1 MKKCV
6 LIINPTSGRN
16 KKITNIELLNKTL
29 NEYDYD
35 LEIKYTEYKGHAT
48 EIVKNLENIDLV
60 ISIGGDGTF
69 NEVMI
74 GNFERKN
81 RLLLAHL
88 PYGTANDIGAMY
100 GYKKDLI
107 KNLKLLMEGSVKDID
122 ICTINGTPFT
132 YCAAFGKLTNVS
144 YDTPKSMKKKYGY
157 LAYLIYGLKEIKGK
171 TNLYSIK
178 YTIDNEEHQGNYS
191 FILISNAN
199 RIAGINNFYENVL
212 LDDNKFEVLLC
223 NLTTKK
229 EIINAIYH
237 LTKSDIT
244 KVKGFEFYKVSD
256 FKILFD
262 EIPITNWCIDG
273 EKYDCLSDEYKI
285 DIVRNVKLLLPKKNI
300 KKLFKNKE

>member
-29 NEYDYD
+29 NEYEYD

-48 EIVKNLENIDLV
+48 EIVKNLENTDLV

>member
-48 EIVKNLENIDLV
+48 EIVKNLENTDLV

>member
-244 KVKGFEFYKVSD
+244 KVKGFDFYKVSD
-256 FKILFD
+256 LKILFN

-273 EKYDCLSDEYKI
+273 EKYECLSDEYKI

>member
-29 NEYDYD
+29 NEYEYD

-48 EIVKNLENIDLV
+48 EIVKNLENTDLV

-107 KNLKLLMEGSVKDID
+107 KNLKLLMEGSIKNID

>member
-48 EIVKNLENIDLV
+48 EIVKNLENTDLV

-144 YDTPKSMKKKYGY
+144 YDTPKPMKKKYGY

-256 FKILFD
+256 LKILFD

>member
-107 KNLKLLMEGSVKDID
+107 KNLKLLMEGSIKNID

-171 TNLYSIK
+171 TNLYNIK
-178 YTIDNEEHQGNYS
+178 YIINNEEHQGNYS

>member
-48 EIVKNLENIDLV
+48 EIVKNLENTDLV

-171 TNLYSIK
+171 TKLYNIK
-178 YTIDNEEHQGNYS
+178 YTIGNEERQGNYS

-237 LTKSDIT
+237 LTRSDIT

-256 FKILFD
+256 LKILFD

-273 EKYDCLSDEYKI
+273 EKYDYLSDEYKI

>member
-107 KNLKLLMEGSVKDID
+107 KNLK
-122 ICTINGTPFT
+122 
-132 YCAAFGKLTNVS
+132 
-144 YDTPKSMKKKYGY
+144 
-157 LAYLIYGLKEIKGK
+157 
-171 TNLYSIK
+171 
-178 YTIDNEEHQGNYS
+178 
-191 FILISNAN
+191 
-199 RIAGINNFYENVL
+199 
-212 LDDNKFEVLLC
+212 
-223 NLTTKK
+223 
-229 EIINAIYH
+229 
-237 LTKSDIT
+237 
-244 KVKGFEFYKVSD
+244 
-256 FKILFD
+256 
-262 EIPITNWCIDG
+262 
-273 EKYDCLSDEYKI
+273 
-285 DIVRNVKLLLPKKNI
+285 
-300 KKLFKNKE
+300 

>member
-16 KKITNIELLNKTL
+16 RKINNINLLNKTL
-29 NEYDYD
+29 NEYDYN
-35 LEIKYTEYKGHAT
+35 LEIRYTEYKGHAT
-48 EIVKNLENIDLV
+48 EIVKNLENTDLV

-81 RLLLAHL
+81 RILLAHL

-100 GYKKDLI
+100 GYKKNLI

-144 YDTPKSMKKKYGY
+144 YETPKPMKKKYGY

-171 TNLYSIK
+171 TKLYSIK
-178 YTIDNEEHQGNYS
+178 YTIDNEEYQGNYS

-237 LTKSDIT
+237 LAKSDIT
-244 KVKGFEFYKVSD
+244 KIKGFEFYKVSNL
-256 FKILFD
+256 KIFFD
-262 EIPITNWCIDG
+262 ELPTTNWCIDG
-273 EKYDCLSDEYKI
+273 EKYECLSDEYKI
-285 DIVRNVKLLLPKKNI
+285 DIIRNVKLLLPKKNI